1 MRNYGGSEKMINL
14 ELYKIFVLVAKEGNI
29 TRASE
34 LMNISQPAVTKHIK
48 NLENELNILLFYRNN
63 GMKLTKKGKELFE
76 MISPAIEILQKAE
89 AIVTNNR
96 EINFGTYNTMVSVLL
111 SESISQYYSR
121 NENKK
126 INIINSDI
134 DNMIFKLETTE
145 LDIVVSKRIDEKVYD
160 TSKIEYVKL
169 GKLHD
174 VLVTNKNSK
183 LAKKKLVSIDEL
195 QDEIIYI
202 PRNESIST
210 TNFVKMI
217 EKSNIKK
224 IDSATMLKIVEK
236 GEGIGFIT
244 KEYIEN
250 DRVAIIKTD
259 FKIEAS
265 EYGIYLNKENN
276 FKELKEFI
284 EILKRNTIT

>member
-29 TRASE
+29 TRTSE

>member
-210 TNFVKMI
+210 TNFIKMI

>member
-76 MISPAIEILQKAE
+76 MISPSIEILQKAE

-210 TNFVKMI
+210 TNFIKMI